1 MTSPAGDFR
10 FAVPSL
16 PPLFVPRPRLLAAL
30 DEAEAAALTL
40 VAAGPG
46 AGKTVLLS
54 DWARRRQGPVA
65 WLALTRE
72 DDDPGRFWRLF
83 LDAGRAAGQ
92 AYPPSSWASG
102 HGVALLDAVFGRPE
116 LAQRRL
122 TVVLDDGHVLTD
134 PQILE
139 GLDRLI
145 SRWSHRVR
153 LVITAR
159 SDPLL
164 PLHRYRLGG
173 QVHELRA
180 AELAMT
186 AAEAREL
193 LDAHGVRL
201 RDGDLRVLTARTEG
215 WAAGLRLAALRMQG
229 SREPAEF
236 VAQLAMDRGSAGEY
250 LTAEVLA
257 LQPEDVTRLLV
268 ETSFLDEVTGPLA
281 DAITGLT
288 GCGSTL
294 VELARTNSFV
304 IPVAAARTTFR
315 YHQLF
320 REVLRHLANRQP
332 VEQIRARYARAADWY
347 RGQGDLQRAL
357 RWTIRSGD
365 PARTRSLLVH
375 GGLQEAFVGGQ
386 DVSGTDLRRRADEQ
400 PPAGAPPSDRV
411 EFDVARWAVAALTA
425 ESATAAAEAERLP
438 PTGPELDRAAPEL
451 KVTALL
457 AQLILGQKAGD
468 VVALDRAAERLLTD
482 AALGDAVARTPG
494 LRASVLL
501 AQARA
506 RFTAGRLADVEPLL
520 RRALA
525 VAVREDVPAVH
536 LQVLSVLAFV
546 CVSAGRP
553 RHAEDA
559 LDRAEVLIAT
569 HPGLE
574 RPVTLDL
581 AIARS
586 AELNADWTAM
596 AAAVERTLA
605 AGPVYADTGVA
616 AAVAFVQA
624 TYLIAAGESGQA
636 RVLLRHTPALNGST
650 LGPLAVLRDCALAE
664 IEILLG
670 RPQAALGL
678 LGPDQRSP
686 FALLAAVTV
695 ARAHLALG
703 DLRRAQASVSTV
715 VTTPSPLVNRRTAV
729 EALVCEAEIAE
740 RGGAEARAAELLDRA
755 LQVADGEFALPFVG
769 AAETFA
775 PLLARHPTIAERWP
789 DRPSGPVDGLVP
801 VPAQLDGA
809 DLPDPLTF
817 REQAVLRLMTTSM
830 STAEIAEQLSV
841 SVHTV
846 KSHLAAI
853 YRKLAVNRRREAVL
867 RARELEL
874 L

>member
-16 PPLFVPRPRLLAAL
+16 PPLFVPRPRLLTAL
-30 DEAEAAALTL
+30 DEADAAALTL

-54 DWARRRQGPVA
+54 DWARRRPGPVA
-65 WLALTRE
+65 WVALTRE
-72 DDDPGRFWRLF
+72 DDDPRRFWRLF
-83 LDAGRAAGQ
+83 LDGGRAAGQ

-102 HGVALLDAVFGRPE
+102 HTVALLDAVFGGPE
-116 LAQRRL
+116 RAQRRL

-139 GLDRLI
+139 GLDRVVG
-145 SRWSHRVR
+145 RWSHRVR

-173 QVHELRA
+173 QVRELRA

-193 LDAHGVRL
+193 LDAHGVSL

-250 LTAEVLA
+250 LMAEVLA

-281 DAITGLT
+281 DAVTGLT

-294 VELARTNSFV
+294 IELARTNSFV
-304 IPVAAARTTFR
+304 IPVDAARTTFR

-332 VEQIRARYARAADWY
+332 VEQVRARYARAADWY

-375 GGLQEAFVGGQ
+375 GGLQEAFVGSQ
-386 DVSGTDLRRRADEQ
+386 DVSGTDLRGRADEQ

-425 ESATAAAEAERLP
+425 ESAMAAGETERLP
-438 PTGPELDRAAPEL
+438 RPGPELDRAAPEL
-451 KVTALL
+451 QVTANL

-482 AALGDAVARTPG
+482 ATLADAVARTPG
-494 LRASVLL
+494 LRSSILL
-501 AQARA
+501 TQARA

-525 VAVREDVPAVH
+525 VAEREDVPAVH
-536 LQVLSVLAFV
+536 LEVLSVLAFV

-569 HPGLE
+569 HPGLG

-586 AELNADWTAM
+586 AELNADWSAM

-624 TYLIAAGESGQA
+624 TYLIAAGEPGQA
-636 RVLLRHTPALNGST
+636 RVLLRHTPALNGPI
-650 LGPLAVLRDCALAE
+650 GPLAVLRDCALAE

-678 LGPDQRSP
+678 LGPHQRPP

-703 DLRRAQASVSTV
+703 DLRRAQACVSTV
-715 VTTPSPLVNRRTAV
+715 VTTPSPLVNRRTTV
-729 EALVCEAEIAE
+729 EALVCEANIAE

-755 LQVADGEFALPFVG
+755 LQVADGEFALPFVNS
-769 AAETFA
+769 AETFA

-789 DRPSGPVDGLVP
+789 DRPPGPVDGLSP
-801 VPAQLDGA
+801 VPAQLDFA
-809 DLPDPLTF
+809 DLPDPLTS